1 MSLLKYLRMQHA
13 QRALQFYDL
22 NRLSELSES
31 SLVGKGLKIVEA
43 RVRSVLFLYHSLLEN
58 KSRTIKQQV
67 LQRTLR
73 LMGIASDPSDVAAR
87 SARNLKDFLQSLNMS
102 SLLENFE
109 SDEVSLIELASLDHG
124 DLEDLGVLDEQ
135 KRELF
140 MRAAKKIEQRI
151 LMERSKTIGEI
162 CDVLQLITSDPK
174 RPVGDLLACETV
186 SDLKEHFEE
195 VILEQETFLR
205 LASSLR
211 EKETSKLA
219 LG

>member
-1 MSLLKYLRMQHA
+1 
-13 QRALQFYDL
+13 
-22 NRLSELSES
+22 
-31 SLVGKGLKIVEA
+31 
-43 RVRSVLFLYHSLLEN
+43 
-58 KSRTIKQQV
+58 
-67 LQRTLR
+67 
-73 LMGIASDPSDVAAR
+73 MGIASDPSDVAAR

-124 DLEDLGVLDEQ
+124 DLEDLGVLDVQ

-140 MRAAKKIEQRI
+140 VRLCSRYHSFGNHSNRRIYESCHKHLTRVRTQVRAAKKIEQRI

-162 CDVLQLITSDPK
+162 CDVLRLVTSDPK

-186 SDLKEHFEE
+186 NDLKEHFGEVKFKGNEE
-195 VILEQETFLR
+195 AFLR

-211 EKETSKLA
+211 EKETAASVRR
-219 LG
+219 LGDDDDDGDDDDTDGLEEKI

>member
-1 MSLLKYLRMQHA
+1 
-13 QRALQFYDL
+13 
-22 NRLSELSES
+22 
-31 SLVGKGLKIVEA
+31 
-43 RVRSVLFLYHSLLEN
+43 
-58 KSRTIKQQV
+58 
-67 LQRTLR
+67 
-73 LMGIASDPSDVAAR
+73 MGIASDPSDVAAR

-162 CDVLQLITSDPK
+162 CDVLRLVTSDPK

-186 SDLKEHFEE
+186 NDLKEHFGEVKFKGNEE
-195 VILEQETFLR
+195 AFLR

-211 EKETSKLA
+211 EKETAASVRR
-219 LG
+219 LGDDDDDGDDDDTDGLEEKI

>member
-1 MSLLKYLRMQHA
+1 
-13 QRALQFYDL
+13 
-22 NRLSELSES
+22 
-31 SLVGKGLKIVEA
+31 
-43 RVRSVLFLYHSLLEN
+43 
-58 KSRTIKQQV
+58 
-67 LQRTLR
+67 
-73 LMGIASDPSDVAAR
+73 MGIASDSSDVAAR

-124 DLEDLGVLDEQ
+124 DLEDLGVLDAQ

-151 LMERSKTIGEI
+151 LMENSKTIGEI
-162 CDVLQLITSDPK
+162 CDVLHLITSDPK

-186 SDLKEHFEE
+186 NDLKEHFEE
-195 VILEQETFLR
+195 VKLIGMEEVFLR

-211 EKETSKLA
+211 EKETAASVRR
-219 LG
+219 LGDDDDDDDDSDSEEKIKNK

>member
-1 MSLLKYLRMQHA
+1 MSL
-13 QRALQFYDL
+13 F
-22 NRLSELSES
+22 
-31 SLVGKGLKIVEA
+31 
-43 RVRSVLFLYHSLLEN
+43 
-58 KSRTIKQQV
+58 
-67 LQRTLR
+67 
-73 LMGIASDPSDVAAR
+73 
-87 SARNLKDFLQSLNMS
+87 
-102 SLLENFE
+102 
-109 SDEVSLIELASLDHG
+109 LDHG

-195 VILEQETFLR
+195 VKFMGKEETFLR

-211 EKETSKLA
+211 EKETAASVRR
-219 LG
+219 LGDDDDSDAEEKI